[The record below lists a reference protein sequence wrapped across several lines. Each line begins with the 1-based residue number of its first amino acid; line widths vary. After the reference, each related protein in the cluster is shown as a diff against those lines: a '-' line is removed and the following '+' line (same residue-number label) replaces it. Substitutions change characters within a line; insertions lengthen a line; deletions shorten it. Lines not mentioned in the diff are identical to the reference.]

1 MVFEIQ
7 YDPKIVSHNQLIKA
21 IEDTGFEA
29 VLISS
34 GEDRSKIHL
43 KVDGVLTRPS
53 MAMIE
58 TSLQI
63 LPGVENVE
71 IDTVVHRIYIAY
83 KPDQTGPRIFIHVIE
98 SVTSGRFKATIFPE
112 GGREPHKQDE
122 IKQYYKSFL
131 WSLGFRIPLRKD

>member
-7 YDPKIVSHNQLIKA
+7 YDPKIVSHNQLIEA

-29 VLISS
+29 VLISG

-43 KVDGVLTRPS
+43 KVDGVLTHPS

-58 TSLQI
+58 TSLQA

-71 IDTVVHRIYIAY
+71 IDPVVHRIFIAY
-83 KPDQTGPRIFIHVIE
+83 KLDQTRPRIFVQVIE
-98 SVTSGRFKATIFPE
+98 SVGSGRFKTTIFSE
-112 GGREPHKQDE
+112 GGREHHKQDE

-131 WSLGFRIPLRKD
+131 WS